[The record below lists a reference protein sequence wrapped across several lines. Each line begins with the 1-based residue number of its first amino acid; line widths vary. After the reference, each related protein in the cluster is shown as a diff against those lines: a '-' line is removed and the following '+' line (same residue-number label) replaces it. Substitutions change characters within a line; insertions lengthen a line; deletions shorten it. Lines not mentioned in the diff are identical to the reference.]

1 MSHSHVLT
9 ILLYNASPDARYELE
24 DFLLEKCDAL
34 PNPELIDWLGSG
46 GFLDGSVQDIA
57 LTSDAPK
64 EAFTLLKAWL
74 KEYGVPKDTEIAL
87 SKSGEDKSEKFLIY
101 EDD

>member
-24 DFLLEKCDAL
+24 DFILEKAEAL

-57 LTSDAPK
+57 LTSDEPK

-87 SKSGEDKSEKFLIY
+87 SQSGAEESEKFLVY
-101 EDD
+101 END